1 MLKKL
6 FNFAKLYI
14 FFHMFHEMGE
24 DEWLVM
30 SDEGG
35 EMSDDTWGVW
45 GVRWGVGGGWGM
57 GVEGW
62 GLRDGG
68 VRDGGGGWGVMCDGW
83 GVRSYRYSVN
93 KIL

>member
-45 GVRWGVGGGWGM
+45 GVRWGVGGDVRDGGWGM
-57 GVEGW
+57 GGW
-62 GLRDGG
+62 GME
-68 VRDGGGGWGVMCDGW
+68 GGWGVMCDGW